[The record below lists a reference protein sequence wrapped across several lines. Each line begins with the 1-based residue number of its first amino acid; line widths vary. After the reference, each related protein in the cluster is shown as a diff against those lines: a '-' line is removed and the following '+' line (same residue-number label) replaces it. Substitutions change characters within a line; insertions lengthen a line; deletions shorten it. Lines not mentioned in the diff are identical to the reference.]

1 MPVHTTAA
9 GWTLETR
16 RTAYAL
22 GLNSAGLL
30 VHRYWGPRLPEIHD
44 YPPPA
49 DSIGWASFNGPGQVL
64 PEEFPV
70 YGGLRYVEPCLK
82 ATFADGVRDVVLTF
96 REAQVEGETLTLTLV
111 DAHYPLSVRLIYR
124 VHVEFDLIE
133 RWAEFSNTGEQPI
146 VLERALSA
154 CWHVPPG
161 TDYRLTHLTG
171 RWYDEMRLQRDPL
184 PRGVT
189 ALESRRLTTSHHHN
203 PFFMLDR
210 GASETAGEVYFGAL
224 AWSGNWKLLAE
235 VTDFDSTRVALG
247 LNDWDF
253 AWTLDGG
260 AAFTTPPA
268 LAGFT
273 EAGFGG
279 ASRLLH
285 DHIRERV
292 LPHGPIV
299 HPVLYNSWEATY
311 FDVDVESQMRLADLA
326 ASLGVELFVVDDGW
340 FHRRRDDRA
349 GLGDWWPDA
358 AKFPHGLGPLIEHV
372 NRLGMDFG
380 LWLEPEMVSPD
391 SELYRAHPDW
401 VIHFPTRPR
410 TEARNQLILNL
421 AREEVRAY
429 LLERIDAL
437 LSAHPIRFIKWD
449 MNRNISEPGWPEAG
463 ARQRE
468 LWVRYVEGVY
478 ALWGELRRR
487 HPAVIWQSCSGGGGR
502 ADLGILRFADQIWV
516 SDNTEAP
523 ARLAI
528 QEGFSYLFPA
538 SVMEAWVTDSGDR
551 HVPLRFRFH
560 VSMAGALGI
569 GGNLLTW
576 TEAQRAE
583 AARLIAQYKAL
594 RPIIQLG
601 DQYRLIS
608 PRAGGFS
615 AVQYV
620 SKDRAASVVFAFRT
634 HLPTPAIL
642 PRLHPQGLE
651 PEARYRLEGTDAIRS
666 GLGWMRVGLEVALT
680 DFDSALLVLRRV
692 E

>member
-1 MPVHTTAA
+1 
-9 GWTLETR
+9 
-16 RTAYAL
+16 
-22 GLNSAGLL
+22 
-30 VHRYWGPRLPEIHD
+30 
-44 YPPPA
+44 
-49 DSIGWASFNGPGQVL
+49 
-64 PEEFPV
+64 
-70 YGGLRYVEPCLK
+70 
-82 ATFADGVRDVVLTF
+82 
-96 REAQVEGETLTLTLV
+96 
-111 DAHYPLSVRLIYR
+111 
-124 VHVEFDLIE
+124 
-133 RWAEFSNTGEQPI
+133 
-146 VLERALSA
+146 
-154 CWHVPPG
+154 
-161 TDYRLTHLTG
+161 
-171 RWYDEMRLQRDPL
+171 
-184 PRGVT
+184 
-189 ALESRRLTTSHHHN
+189 
-203 PFFMLDR
+203 
-210 GASETAGEVYFGAL
+210 
-224 AWSGNWKLLAE
+224 
-235 VTDFDSTRVALG
+235 
-247 LNDWDF
+247 
-253 AWTLDGG
+253 
-260 AAFTTPPA
+260 
-268 LAGFT
+268 
-273 EAGFGG
+273 
-279 ASRLLH
+279 
-285 DHIRERV
+285 
-292 LPHGPIV
+292 
-299 HPVLYNSWEATY
+299 
-311 FDVDVESQMRLADLA
+311 
-326 ASLGVELFVVDDGW
+326 
-340 FHRRRDDRA
+340 
-349 GLGDWWPDA
+349 
-358 AKFPHGLGPLIEHV
+358 
-372 NRLGMDFG
+372 
-380 LWLEPEMVSPD
+380 
-391 SELYRAHPDW
+391 
-401 VIHFPTRPR
+401 
-410 TEARNQLILNL
+410 LILNL